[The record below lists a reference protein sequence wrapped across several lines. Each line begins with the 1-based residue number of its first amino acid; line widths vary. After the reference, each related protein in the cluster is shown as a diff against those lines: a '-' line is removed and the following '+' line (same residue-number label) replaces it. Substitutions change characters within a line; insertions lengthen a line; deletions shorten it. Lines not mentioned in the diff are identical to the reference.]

1 MLGGEKLCILQ
12 LFASP
17 PYSSLPE
24 SLIEGLIRHPGI
36 RLNKQRHTGRAQCD
50 RKGGAVSTSLY
61 QTFNY
66 VSSASCSSPVWYA
79 AQTRSRHERL
89 VAHHLKLRGIAQYL
103 PTITEIHRWSDRRK
117 KIELPLF
124 PGYVFVQI
132 IATNEFRVQVLR
144 IPGVVRLVG
153 SEPGGTAI
161 PADQIESVRTLVE
174 CQLPWTAHP
183 FLKTGQRV
191 RVRGGALDGLEGIFL
206 KRNGVDILV
215 ISVDAIQRSIAVSL
229 QGYNL
234 EVI

>member
-1 MLGGEKLCILQ
+1 
-12 LFASP
+12 
-17 PYSSLPE
+17 
-24 SLIEGLIRHPGI
+24 
-36 RLNKQRHTGRAQCD
+36 
-50 RKGGAVSTSLY
+50 
-61 QTFNY
+61 
-66 VSSASCSSPVWYA
+66 
-79 AQTRSRHERL
+79 
-89 VAHHLKLRGIAQYL
+89 LRGIAQYL
-103 PTITEIHRWSDRRK
+103 PTIIEIHRWSDRRK

-153 SEPGGTAI
+153 SEPGGTPI
-161 PADQIESVRTLVE
+161 PVDQIESVRTLVD
-174 CQLPWTAHP
+174 CHLPWTAHP

-206 KRNGVDILV
+206 KRNGADILV

-234 EVI
+234 EVV